1 MPLYQAE
8 GIVLRTRNLGEADK
22 ICVIY
27 SREEG
32 KFSAVARGARR
43 PKSRLLSVSQ
53 PFTHARYLLYRGRSL
68 DTVRQGE
75 IIDSFRSVR
84 ENLMRMAIAS
94 YAAELVD
101 VSVDERQPSA
111 LLFETIVSAW
121 TLFANASDPVTALL
135 WFELKL
141 LDQLGYRP
149 ELEACVSCGK
159 RNAEELTFSPRE
171 GGILCPAC
179 KKKDLTA
186 KRISPRSVAQMRHLL
201 NAPGK
206 GFQVLRLS
214 ADDHHQIRSLLN
226 VYFDYFFERP
236 LKSRSFLDVLQ
247 EMG

>member
-1 MPLYQAE
+1 MPLYQTE

-32 KFSAVARGARR
+32 KLSAVARGSRR

-53 PFTHARYLLYRGRSL
+53 PFTHARYLFYRGRSL
-68 DTVRQGE
+68 DTIRQGE
-75 IIDSFRSVR
+75 IIDSFRAVR
-84 ENLMRMAIAS
+84 EDLTRMAIAS
-94 YAAELVD
+94 YAAELID

-111 LLFETIVSAW
+111 LLFETILSAW
-121 TLFANASDPVTALL
+121 TLFANASDPETALL

-149 ELEACVSCGK
+149 ELESCVACGGK
-159 RNAEELTFSPRE
+159 NGSSLVFSPKE
-171 GGILCPAC
+171 GGILCPGC
-179 KKKDLTA
+179 KDRDMTA
-186 KRISPRSVAQMRHLL
+186 RRASLRSVAQMRHLL
-201 NAPGK
+201 NAPAR

-214 ADDHHQIRSLLN
+214 TDDHTQIRALLN
-226 VYFDYFFERP
+226 GYFDYYFERP
-236 LKSRSFLDVLQ
+236 LKSRSFLDALQ